1 MERSVEGAGEFAALI
16 DRRLPSLIPSG
27 KITMYQMPLTSS
39 RPATLCCLAFVLAC
53 AVTPAFAQTGSA
65 TVQGA
70 VTDPTGAVVPGADVT
85 LTEN

>member
-1 MERSVEGAGEFAALI
+1 MERSVEGADEFAALI
-16 DRRLPSLIPSG
+16 DRRLQLIPSG
-27 KITMYQMPLTSS
+27 KIIMYQMPLTSS
-39 RPATLCCLAFVLAC
+39 RRATLCCLAFVLAC